1 MAALFVIVI
10 DIFCAILFGMSGIS
24 MIISGDL
31 VEGIRSLGITFL
43 LVVPLIIY
51 LNNLANKSI
60 SMTEWYKDQVEKHNL
75 DNNKFEIYGD
85 ETQVYF
91 IYKDNFVFV
100 LNNKLKTVRKIKL
113 EDILGVSVQVSTT
126 ESNTKRVIALTATY
140 DRNIK
145 VEGINFKIITTSNTF
160 NVYYTPDLF
169 PPNDFEILNIN
180 QMLDKSNRCKL
191 ILERDI
197 QKLNSL
203 TN

>member
-1 MAALFVIVI
+1 MGSLFLIVSY
-10 DIFCAILFGMSGIS
+10 IFCVVVSGMLGIIMIMSGN
-24 MIISGDL
+24 L
-31 VEGIRSLGITFL
+31 VEGLKGLGIAFL
-43 LVVPLIIY
+43 LVAPLIIY
-51 LNNLANKSI
+51 LNNSANKSI
-60 SMTEWYKDQVEKHNL
+60 SMTEWYKDQAEKHNL

-85 ETQVYF
+85 ETQDYF

-113 EDILGVSVQVSTT
+113 EDILSVSVQVSTT

-180 QMLDKSNRCKL
+180 QMLEKSNRCKL